1 MKKRTAVFLLL
12 AAVVLPL
19 SAVTV
24 DPAKAVIVVK
34 KNADGTVHFAA
45 RELQRNLLLVTKKKI
60 PIVNAPVKGK
70 YPFIMGKDANVKLAP
85 EEARWQVSPKE
96 TRIYGDSVLMGSP
109 AINLERILSVATR
122 SGDLYAVYDFLE
134 KQLGMLFLAP
144 GPNGT
149 SYTERAKLE
158 LKEGTG
164 KWIPAFNYRHLWP
177 DFAFRYAKKSYD
189 KKGKLVS
196 MGKSS
201 GMPLDFAIKTRD
213 EYMKKALE
221 TNLWLKQQRM
231 GRSVSY
237 AFGHAF
243 TRWWAMYGK
252 KHPEYFAL
260 VNGKR
265 QPRYASQPDRVKLC
279 VSNPAV
285 WKQIVANWAKQK
297 TRSKFINVCENDS
310 GNYCECKNCRA
321 LDMPPRPGQ
330 KWDDDLSDRYIY
342 FATRVLEEAR
352 KIDPNVAVCHYAYS
366 VYRFPPRREKVDPA
380 IYIGF
385 VPRMLEL
392 EGNEAMYKGWYKA
405 GARKIFLRP
414 NDFHVNTP
422 LPMGFDK
429 HIFAAFK
436 MGVKYGICGTSY
448 DSLHGFWDISG
459 LSDYLIARGNVDP
472 SKSYDYWMKEYCS
485 AYGAAAADVRAYY
498 DYWRVNIWEKQLLP
512 NRKAIA
518 EKGRYGN
525 FRRGLMWDIHKY
537 YKISDFDNTDA
548 IIKKGLAKKLDPQQK
563 KRLETLLLA
572 NTHARLTY
580 QALAA
585 KGKAKNKAAA
595 ALLKFRRANKEKL
608 NINWGRLMGIEL
620 TFGDCSGIKA
630 AQILGDFTDFTEAP
644 LTWHF
649 KPDPQGVGEKE
660 KWEQL
665 PVKQFRKWVLF
676 RTDTQWENQ
685 KGKNI
690 PDAMKEQMKNYN
702 GFGYYA
708 KDLRINKAWQGKRIF
723 LICGAVDESAWIYV
737 NGKLAGKRIYQKED
751 DWKTPFAI
759 EITDQINWKAK
770 RQSVFVRVQDTTGA
784 GGMWRPAMIAYK

>member
-1 MKKRTAVFLLL
+1 MKKTTGIFLLL
-12 AAVVLPL
+12 GAVFSLF
-19 SAVTV
+19 AVTV
-24 DPAKAVIVVK
+24 DPGKAVIVIDK
-34 KNADGTVHFAA
+34 KADGTVQFAGL
-45 RELQRNLLLVTKKKI
+45 ELQRHLQMMTGKKI
-60 PIVNAPVKGK
+60 PIVSKAVKGK
-70 YPFIMGKDANVKLAP
+70 YQFLMGKPAGVKLAA
-85 EEARWQVSPKE
+85 EEARWEISKE
-96 TRIYGDSVLMGSP
+96 CTRLYGDSTPVGSP
-109 AINLERILSVATR
+109 QIKKELILNSHGR
-122 SGDLYAVYDFLE
+122 SGDLYAVYAFLE
-134 KQLGMLFLAP
+134 QQLGFLFLAP
-144 GPNGT
+144 GPHGT
-149 SYTERAKLE
+149 AYEPRKVLD
-158 LKEGTG
+158 LKEG
-164 KWIPAFNYRHLWP
+164 KNSWIPVFKSRYLWA
-177 DFAFRYAKKSYD
+177 DRSLRYVKKSYD
-189 KKGKLVS
+189 KKGNYIS
-196 MGKSS
+196 SGKSEI
-201 GMPLDFAIKTRD
+201 PEEFIIKSRA
-213 EYMKKALE
+213 EYLTKAFE
-221 TNLWLKQQRM
+221 TLLWLKTQRM
-231 GRSVSY
+231 GSSERY

-265 QPRYASQPDRVKLC
+265 EPRYKHRADRVKLC

-285 WKQIVANWAKQK
+285 WKQIVADWAKRK
-297 TRSKFINVCENDS
+297 DRRPFINVCENDS

-321 LDMPPRPGQ
+321 LDMPPLPGK

-342 FATRVLEEAR
+342 FANNVLKEAR

-366 VYRFPPRREKVDPA
+366 VYRFPPRREKVDPGVF
-380 IYIGF
+380 IGF
-385 VPRMLEL
+385 VPRMLDL
-392 EGNEAMYKGWYKA
+392 DINEDLYKGWFKA
-405 GARKIFLRP
+405 GARWIYLRP

-429 HIFAAFK
+429 HIFTAFK
-436 MGVKYGICGTSY
+436 MGVKYGIRATSY

-459 LSDYLIARGNVDP
+459 ICDYLIARGNVDP
-472 SKSYDYWMKEYCS
+472 SKDYEYWMKEYCS
-485 AYGAAAADVRAYY
+485 AYGAAAPEVRSYY
-498 DYWRVNIWEKQLLP
+498 DYWRVNIWEKRLLP

-548 IIKKGLAKKLDPQQK
+548 IIKKGLSKKLDPQQK

-630 AQILGDFTDFTEAP
+630 AQILGDFTDFAEAP

-708 KDLRINKAWQGKRIF
+708 RDLRLNSAWQGKRIF